1 MFKTVRLNPDPLDS
15 RQFDMAVRKLADSI
29 SYGQE
34 ASIFHGAGL
43 EYEQSRLYMPGDSTR
58 FIDWKVSARAGKLY
72 VKEFEE
78 PKRVPLYILIDTS
91 ASMCVSSLPLS
102 KYGLA
107 LQIAT
112 ALALAAQAKMTP
124 VGVMGC
130 GERELHVEPTL
141 SRNVVL
147 NWSHELRNHN
157 FLEVTSLGKRA
168 RELAPTLGH
177 RNTILVLSDF
187 HDQDGVAAIRTLA
200 QRHDCVA
207 LHLEDPAEYGVRGGG
222 IFRGREAETGT
233 HFVARGG
240 DWSDSAATTLK
251 DDLSRFRVDYLR
263 LQTDKPVV
271 SILRQFLKHRGGL
284 ASGAR

>member
-1 MFKTVRLNPDPLDS
+1 MDKHVRLNPDPLDA
-15 RQFDMAVRKLADSI
+15 RQFEIAVRKLADSI

-34 ASIFHGAGL
+34 SSIFHGAGL

-58 FIDWKVSARAGKLY
+58 FIDWRVSARAGKLF

-78 PKRVPLYILIDTS
+78 PKRVPLYLLIDTS

-112 ALALAAQAKMTP
+112 AIALAAQSKMRP

-141 SRNVVL
+141 SRNVVM
-147 NWSHELRNHN
+147 NWSQELRHHN
-157 FLEVTSLGKRA
+157 FLEATSLGRRA
-168 RELAPTLGH
+168 RELAPNLGH
-177 RNTILVLSDF
+177 RNTVIVLSDF
-187 HDQDGVAAIRTLA
+187 HDEDGVAAIRMLA

-222 IFRGREAETGT
+222 IFRGREAETGRQ
-233 HFVARGG
+233 FVGRGG
-240 DWSDSAATTLK
+240 AKWRSAVSLQNELT
-251 DDLSRFRVDYLR
+251 RFRIDYCHLR
-263 LQTDKPVV
+263 TDRAIV
-271 SILRQFLKHRGGL
+271 STLRHFLKHRGGF
-284 ASGAR
+284 AAGAR